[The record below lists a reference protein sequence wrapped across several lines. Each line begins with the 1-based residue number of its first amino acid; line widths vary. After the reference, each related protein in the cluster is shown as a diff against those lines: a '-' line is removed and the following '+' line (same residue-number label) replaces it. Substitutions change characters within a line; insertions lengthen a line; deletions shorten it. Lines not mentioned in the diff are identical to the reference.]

1 MFKYLEVF
9 REANNILG
17 GGGEVKNE
25 AHTSPI
31 KVLLTSTLGGSLSSM
46 KQIVNH
52 IYRAVFTSGHQFNG
66 AEAHLL

>member
-25 AHTSPI
+25 AHTSPN
-31 KVLLTSTLGGSLSSM
+31 VD
-46 KQIVNH
+46 
-52 IYRAVFTSGHQFNG
+52 AFNINIRRFI
-66 AEAHLL
+66 E